1 MAARE
6 QFERHKLD
14 LGYAMLLKRY
24 VADPRTATPDQ
35 IIQAAWSTVPNVP
48 VMFWVFRVMAGLGFV
63 FIAFFL
69 MAFYFSTVRRFD
81 ARWFLRVAVWIIPC
95 PGSPPSSAG
104 SWRRSGANPGRSRAC
119 CQPSWVRPA

>member
-81 ARWFLRVAVWIIPC
+81 ARWFLRVAVWIIPL
-95 PGSPPSSAG
+95 PWIAAEFGWVLAEIG
-104 SWRRSGANPGRSRAC
+104 RQPGRSRAC